1 MNWKRYAIAVLV
13 VLIAAHA
20 TGFVIHA
27 LILADDYKALV
38 DQKLY
43 STPEQFQ
50 SRAWF
55 LTVAYLAFALG
66 TVWIYAMSVDAGPWI
81 PQGVR
86 FGIAVWLVLAVPSFV
101 IAYAVQPIPGML
113 ALKQLF
119 WEFLNKILL
128 GVITAAL
135 YRQPVRP

>member
-1 MNWKRYAIAVLV
+1 VNWKRYAIAVFV
-13 VLIAAHA
+13 VLVAAHA

-55 LTVAYLAFALG
+55 LTVAYLAYALG
-66 TVWIYAMSVDAGPWI
+66 TVWIYSKGVEAGPWI

-86 FGIAVWLVLAVPSFV
+86 FGIAVWLALAVPSFA
-101 IAYAVQPIPGML
+101 IAYAVQPVPGML
-113 ALKQLF
+113 AAKQLF

-135 YRQPVRP
+135 YRRQARP

>member
-1 MNWKRYAIAVLV
+1 MNWKRYAITALA
-13 VLIAAHA
+13 VLIAAHI

-27 LILADDYKALV
+27 VILADDYKALV

-43 STPEQFQ
+43 SSPGQFQ
-50 SRAWF
+50 SRAWL

-66 TVWIYAMSVDAGPWI
+66 TVWLYAKSVDAGPWI

-101 IAYAVQPIPGML
+101 IMYAVQPGPGML
-113 ALKQLF
+113 TAKQLF

-128 GVITAAL
+128 GVIAAAL
-135 YRQPVRP
+135 YRRPA

>member
-1 MNWKRYAIAVLV
+1 MNWKRYAITVLV
-13 VLIAAHA
+13 VLIAAHI

-27 LILADDYKALV
+27 VILADDYKALV

-43 STPEQFQ
+43 SSPEQFQ
-50 SRAWF
+50 SRAWL

-66 TVWIYAMSVDAGPWI
+66 TVWIYSKGVEAGPWI

-101 IAYAVQPIPGML
+101 IMYAVQPGPGML
-113 ALKQLF
+113 TAKQLF

-135 YRQPVRP
+135 YRRQARP